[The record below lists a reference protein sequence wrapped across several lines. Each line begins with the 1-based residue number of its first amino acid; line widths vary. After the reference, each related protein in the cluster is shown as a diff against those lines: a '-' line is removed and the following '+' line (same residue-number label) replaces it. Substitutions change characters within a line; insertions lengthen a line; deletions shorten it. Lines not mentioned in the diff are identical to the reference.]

1 MRCFARFSTIS
12 LNQPQMGVF
21 HDFQI
26 LQVVLTNGTKSRKGY
41 IYFFISYVATQ
52 GQLET
57 PLRGQPN
64 LLDFLHFRQ
73 S

>member
-1 MRCFARFSTIS
+1 
-12 LNQPQMGVF
+12 MGVF

-41 IYFFISYVATQ
+41 IYFLISYVATQ
-52 GQLET
+52 DQLET
-57 PLRGQPN
+57 PLRRQPN